1 MMARNLRSVVG
12 VTMVLSAFGVNA
24 LAAQEVAKPDSAAK
38 ADTTAAGPAEPTL
51 GLKLGALPLYL
62 TGYVTVTFTYS
73 FAATDNILVGRFY
86 DRYQK
91 QFMINAAEFGITKPV
106 DTGKLDAGAR
116 IELLFGQDAAVTQSA
131 GFNLG
136 SNGDL
141 TEAYVVLNVP
151 TGGADHWIQFK
162 LGKMWTIMGYEV
174 IDDVLDP
181 NLDVGNQFIYLE
193 NFTNTGLGVDFKFGP
208 KVDAQLRIINGW
220 DVVVDNNS
228 ALSFMGRLG
237 LTPSPAVTI
246 GLLGFVGPE
255 QADNNDNLRYGVEG
269 LGTFKVGSK
278 TTIIAQFDY
287 GAEEGLLPD
296 PNENATWWGGGVWF
310 VQDLSAT
317 LNLALR
323 GDYMDDA
330 ERRAHVRGARLP
342 GGRRPQGGQRDG
354 DAQHPCL
361 PQGDHPAGVPRRL
374 LQPGRLRRG
383 RPTPRAPSR
392 RSASGPP
399 TSSEL
404 PVTGPPRGELFSN
417 G

>member
-1 MMARNLRSVVG
+1 MSSHRCY
-12 VTMVLSAFGVNA
+12 VLTLAA
-24 LAAQEVAKPDSAAK
+24 LLGTAATAVPAAAQEVAKPDSAAT
-38 ADTTAAGPAEPTL
+38 ADTTAQPVDETI

-62 TGYVTVTFTYS
+62 TGYVTSSFTYS
-73 FAATDNILVGRFY
+73 FAATDNLLVGRFY

-91 QFMINAAEFGITKPV
+91 QFMINAAELGITKPV
-106 DTGKLDAGAR
+106 DTSKLDAGAR

-141 TEAYVVLNVP
+141 PEAYVTLNVP

-246 GLLGFVGPE
+246 GLLGFVGAE
-255 QADNNDNLRYGVEG
+255 QPDNNDNLRYGFEG

-278 TTIIAQFDY
+278 TTIVAQFDY
-287 GAEEGLLPD
+287 GAEQGLLADPD
-296 PNENATWWGGGVWF
+296 ANATWWGGGLWF
-310 VQDLSAT
+310 VRELSST

-323 GDYMDDA
+323 GDYVDDTNGVRTSGVLGYA
-330 ERRAHVRGARLP
+330 VADARKFGSVTATLNIHVFPKATI
-342 GGRRPQGGQRDG
+342 RPEFRVDFSSLDDYGEVTD
-354 DAQHPCL
+354 
-361 PQGDHPAGVPRRL
+361 
-374 LQPGRLRRG
+374 
-383 RPTPRAPSR
+383 
-392 RSASGPP
+392 P
-399 TSSEL
+399 TSTQPSIG
-404 PVTGPPRGELFSN
+404 VGATYQF
-417 G
+417 

>member
-1 MMARNLRSVVG
+1 MARRFRLVLL
-12 VTMVLSAFGVNA
+12 VTLIAAAIAGRA
-24 LAAQEVAKPDSAAK
+24 AAQAVAQPDSAAK
-38 ADTTAAGPAEPTL
+38 ADTTAAPGEPTP

-62 TGYVTVTFTYS
+62 TGYVTSTFTYS

-91 QFMINAAEFGITKPV
+91 QFMINAAELGITKPV

-174 IDDVLDP
+174 IDDVIDP
-181 NLDVGNQFIYLE
+181 NLDVGNQFVYLE

-255 QADNNDNLRYGVEG
+255 QADNNDNLRYGFEG

-278 TTIIAQFDY
+278 TTIIAQLDY

-296 PNENATWWGGGVWF
+296 PDENATWWGGGVWF

-323 GDYMDDA
+323 GDYVDDTNG
-330 ERRAHVRGARLP
+330 VRSSGVLGYAVADARQYGSVTATLNIHLFPKATIRPEFRIDFSSLDDYGETTDPQSTQPSIGVGATY
-342 GGRRPQGGQRDG
+342 Q
-354 DAQHPCL
+354 
-361 PQGDHPAGVPRRL
+361 
-374 LQPGRLRRG
+374 
-383 RPTPRAPSR
+383 
-392 RSASGPP
+392 
-399 TSSEL
+399 
-404 PVTGPPRGELFSN
+404 F
-417 G
+417 